1 MAYQKYTIGDVD
13 GILQDLSG
21 EKLIFIYSSI

>member
-13 GILQDLSG
+13 GILQGLS
-21 EKLIFIYSSI
+21 EDKLIFIHILI